1 MKRIKNPEKILY
13 RTVSKN
19 ERLMFILTN
28 IFCYVLIFCIL
39 AVATTFIISNVIMS
53 SAKNEIK
60 TSLDLINASQ
70 TRDGSVDN
78 RMINEV
84 NKRMTM
90 QLYDEDGNLA
100 VNIGVFGVETGGEI
114 AKDEYG
120 LIVANYVVDGEA
132 PNDVDRGDVYLLA
145 YNTDVDWIYTSRI
158 PGQPQTQVH
167 ITNVTFYMDVNSEMQ
182 IRSRVVRIYVVS
194 VIAILVLALVVS
206 FWASRF
212 VIKAIMEAFEK
223 QTNFVS
229 DASHELRTPLAIIQ
243 SKLENVLSHS
253 EATVMDVSDDLAV
266 SLNEV
271 IRLSKLTN
279 NLLTLSRSD
288 REKIDLDL
296 QETDVYN
303 LVLQTAEPFVEI
315 GAMSGKSID
324 FDCEHIVANIDKDKI
339 NQILV
344 IFLDNALRYTDEGDK
359 ITVHLAKVKEE
370 LILSVKDT
378 GIGISEETKA
388 HMFDRFYRE
397 DKARNRDTGG
407 RGLGLAIAK
416 ALVTICNGKISAEH
430 NSPKGTIMSIVIP
443 LNKNK

>member
-70 TRDGSVDN
+70 ARDGSVDN

-114 AKDEYG
+114 AKDEYE

-132 PNDVDRGDVYLLA
+132 PTDVDRGDVYLLA
-145 YNTDVDWIYTSRI
+145 YNTDVDWIYTSRA

>member
-114 AKDEYG
+114 AKDEYE

-132 PNDVDRGDVYLLA
+132 PTDVDRGDVYLLA

>member
-114 AKDEYG
+114 AKDEYE